1 MEATL
6 GPAIAVG
13 AVAAAAAA
21 AVSSLHPSEAIAK
34 LEQTDSLAVAANTMA
49 PQAPLDSEAI
59 QRIKDE
65 YELARKGREATFLEE
80 EAKFP
85 PADGNKEARR
95 AAFDAREAVFKHT
108 IDSMIGEAKKGESQL
123 AAEAAAEAATEAE
136 WEKQGPEYAA
146 RMQKYKTDKL
156 ERLRV
161 FNNGLEDSKD
171 DDTNK
176 KTRKEQFDADE
187 RRFRATAAVEAKEA
201 RGAAASAAASA
212 VAPPPPPAASA
223 VAPPPAA
230 AQAPPPAASPAASP
244 AAASAEP
251 PPAASAAAAEP
262 RAAASAA
269 AEPPAALETRT
280 AVVPSQEGA
289 TSALTPR
296 PLNRIEKRLNDSRT
310 ADHPDVPELAPGSMV
325 PNLFYKSSVSTLPQ
339 VGERGGPFKPAR
351 GIPNGVYHRL
361 PTGGRKGGKRRTPR
375 RHRQGRHGRLSRKS
389 TFRRHRKH

>member
-1 MEATL
+1 MEVTL

-108 IDSMIGEAKKGESQL
+108 IDSVIGEAKKGESQL
-123 AAEAAAEAATEAE
+123 AEEAAAEAATEAE

-201 RGAAASAAASA
+201 RAAAASAAVAA
-212 VAPPPPPAASA
+212 VH
-223 VAPPPAA
+223 
-230 AQAPPPAASPAASP
+230 
-244 AAASAEP
+244 
-251 PPAASAAAAEP
+251 
-262 RAAASAA
+262 RA
-269 AEPPAALETRT
+269 
-280 AVVPSQEGA
+280 
-289 TSALTPR
+289 
-296 PLNRIEKRLNDSRT
+296 
-310 ADHPDVPELAPGSMV
+310 
-325 PNLFYKSSVSTLPQ
+325 
-339 VGERGGPFKPAR
+339 
-351 GIPNGVYHRL
+351 
-361 PTGGRKGGKRRTPR
+361 
-375 RHRQGRHGRLSRKS
+375 
-389 TFRRHRKH
+389 